1 MKRFLPAAAGA
12 LMLVTSFAG
21 AQAGAPID
29 MVSSAAAVQTQAQW
43 VYTGSDV
50 VSIYN
55 RANAL
60 ATDVAA
66 GAVAAVAAAHG
77 AWAMG
82 RGISVGM
89 RAVRRNGA
97 VVQQAPDGFAYPMST
112 TALPL
117 DTVGPLMGRDVA
129 GILARGYVV
138 MGRTTAQMRGAAV
151 GDVVDLVSAN
161 GSLASFLIG
170 MVADDAVVGGTE
182 LLITPDQ
189 ADVIGAT
196 IDTRI
201 VLWGFDSRAVLDQA
215 LSSAGLDTRPDVR
228 IRRSWDPFD
237 PDSTIGMVQTKTL
250 LGEFAYRPRAN
261 GVEVDVTGDWES
273 AFMPPDR
280 EVLVDAIPIRARC
293 NVTIRAD
300 LQAALAE
307 VAAVGLGGAIDV
319 VNANTYGG
327 CYYPRFNR
335 VSGALGFLSRHSWG
349 MALDTNTVA
358 NAEGRVPQMN
368 CDVVRIFRKHNF
380 AWGGNFL
387 VPDGMHFEW
396 VGTRR
401 DQYTFPS
408 RYCPNQPAVVPTEN
422 APAARPGAGQVP
434 AVRAMLFAEDGF
446 ANGE

>member
-1 MKRFLPAAAGA
+1 MVGA
-12 LMLVTSFAG
+12 LTLAASLAG

-29 MVSSAAAVQTQAQW
+29 VVSSAATVQTQAQW
-43 VYTGSDV
+43 VHTNTDI

-60 ATDVAA
+60 SADVAA
-66 GAVAAVAAAHG
+66 GAISAVAVAHG
-77 AWAMG
+77 AWALG

-89 RAVRRNGA
+89 HAVRRNGA
-97 VVQQAPDGFAYPMST
+97 IVQQAPDGFAFPMST

-117 DTVGPLMGRDVA
+117 DAVGPLMGREVA
-129 GILARGYVV
+129 GILARGMLV
-138 MGRTTAQMRGAAV
+138 MSRTTAQMRGAAV
-151 GDVVDLVSAN
+151 GDVVDLVTASGAP
-161 GSLASFLIG
+161 ASFVIG

-237 PDSTIGMVQTKTL
+237 PDSTIGMVQTKML
-250 LGEFAYRPRAN
+250 LGEFAYRPRSN
-261 GVEVDVTGDWES
+261 GVEVDVTGDWEA

-293 NVTIRAD
+293 NLTIRAD

-307 VAAVGLGGAIDV
+307 VAAAGLGGAIDV

-401 DQYTFPS
+401 DQYMYPS
-408 RYCPNQPAVVPTEN
+408 KYCPNLPAVTTTEN
-422 APAARPGAGQVP
+422 SPTARPSGDQVP
-434 AVRAMLFAEDGF
+434 AGRTVLFADDGF
-446 ANGE
+446 SNGE

>member
-21 AQAGAPID
+21 AQAGATID